1 MAGELLIQT
10 FDEQAHRDLLP
21 VLDELRAT
29 LRVTAACRAA
39 VQRALAAQA
48 SESKHG
54 GGREVLERMARR
66 ADGEPDHVLSSNE
79 LVQASNAL
87 VYLLCF
93 ENGGDYSLVHE
104 IGPTWVVLDQAQR
117 SLAEL
122 DWYEKT
128 FLGPEPSGVRLQFP
142 DLGET
147 TYFKLARWQV
157 EELSKELDSLPA
169 DSDARRLF
177 AHSVSGLRLL
187 VARAWTAPTL
197 SLVYRTLL

>member
-10 FDEQAHRDLLP
+10 FDERAHRELLP

-29 LRVTAACRAA
+29 LRVTAACRAT
-39 VQRALAAQA
+39 VQRALAARA

-54 GGREVLERMARR
+54 GGRELLERMARR
-66 ADGEPDHVLSSNE
+66 ADVEPEYVLSPSE
-79 LVQASNAL
+79 LAQASNAH

-93 ENGGDYSLVHE
+93 ENGGDYSLVSE

-117 SLAEL
+117 TLVEL
-122 DWYEKT
+122 DWYERM
-128 FLGPEPSGVRLQFP
+128 FLGSEPSGVRLQFP

-147 TYFKLARWQV
+147 TYFKLARGQV
-157 EELSKELDSLPA
+157 EELSKELDSLPS
-169 DSDARRLF
+169 DSDVSRLF
-177 AHSVSGLRLL
+177 PDSMNGLRRL
-187 VARAWTAPTL
+187 VARACASSSL